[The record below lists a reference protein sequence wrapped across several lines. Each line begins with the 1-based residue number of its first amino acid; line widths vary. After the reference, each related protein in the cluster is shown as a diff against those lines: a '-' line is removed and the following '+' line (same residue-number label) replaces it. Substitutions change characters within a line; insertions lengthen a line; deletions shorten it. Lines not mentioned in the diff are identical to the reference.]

1 MFNKS
6 ALQRISGRGETWM
19 RKMPELSAAKLQLQ
33 LKHSQ
38 IFRNV
43 HLQIFHKNEMQFT
56 AFNTPTDFT
65 YIVLKATGKFKGLY
79 ECEYWCLT
87 GDSADFNAW
96 GSKNAQ
102 N

>member
-1 MFNKS
+1 
-6 ALQRISGRGETWM
+6 
-19 RKMPELSAAKLQLQ
+19 
-33 LKHSQ
+33 
-38 IFRNV
+38 
-43 HLQIFHKNEMQFT
+43 MQFT
-56 AFNTPTDFT
+56 AFSTPTDFT

-79 ECEYWCLT
+79 ECEYWCLP

>member
-19 RKMPELSAAKLQLQ
+19 RKMHELSAAKLQLQ

-38 IFRNV
+38 ILRNV

-56 AFNTPTDFT
+56 AFSTPTDFT

-79 ECEYWCLT
+79 ECEYRSYRW
-87 GDSADFNAW
+87 
-96 GSKNAQ
+96 
-102 N
+102 

>member
-43 HLQIFHKNEMQFT
+43 HLQIFHKTKCSSLLSARQL
-56 AFNTPTDFT
+56 
-65 YIVLKATGKFKGLY
+65 IS
-79 ECEYWCLT
+79 LT
-87 GDSADFNAW
+87 
-96 GSKNAQ
+96 
-102 N
+102 